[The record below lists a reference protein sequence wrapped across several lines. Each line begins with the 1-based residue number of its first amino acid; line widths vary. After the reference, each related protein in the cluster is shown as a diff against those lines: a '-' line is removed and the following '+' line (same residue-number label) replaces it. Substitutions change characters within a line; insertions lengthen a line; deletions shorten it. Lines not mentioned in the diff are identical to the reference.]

1 MKRFITSVVRS
12 SKGKDVKV
20 CSRHAFSGWNR
31 EIYRKL
37 SSAAGNQEDTSS
49 TPLFYEVGN
58 TKLDM
63 NASVVGEVPDATVHL
78 KSARPGDIIR
88 IPYELTI
95 NNSFRDF
102 WHGSFYSHDRINTST
117 PFSRELGL
125 QDQTVPF
132 TMMLFLATS
141 MSHAYDAAKVATGF
155 KNAKYHWPAFAGD
168 TVTKQFK
175 VKSVR
180 TTSDGQK
187 TEFGL
192 ECTLF
197 NQRDKPIF
205 SVEKSIIFPFVVPPS
220 DVTIPQSSYGKDDSL
235 LHHLVDQAEK
245 IQQLGSQT
253 LLSLKSG
260 QLLLHGMQRPLAL
273 GQCMQLS
280 TIARINHDRH
290 FNTRKHK
297 LPDELTIPAGLQL
310 ATTLSMASR
319 DLHEVIHEELTE
331 CMFPHFLLPGEVMGA
346 ISFVLKVEEH
356 ISGDIECVT
365 VRTVGVKNVDIV
377 NDLKDTPLPVEM
389 FLRQPV
395 GARWQKSLEMIL
407 SENCP
412 VLSKNIVCIA
422 DRKLYR
428 PAPKA
433 VPFLL

>member
-1 MKRFITSVVRS
+1 MTRRVISGVSGRRLFVRESIRRSMS
-12 SKGKDVKV
+12 SPAHD
-20 CSRHAFSGWNR
+20 
-31 EIYRKL
+31 
-37 SSAAGNQEDTSS
+37 QEDTSS
-49 TPLFYEVGN
+49 TPLFYEVS
-58 TKLDM
+58 TLDLEAM
-63 NASVVGEVPDATVHL
+63 DGVIGEVPDPTVHL
-78 KSARPGDIIR
+78 KNARPGDIIR

-95 NNSFRDF
+95 NHSFRDF
-102 WHGSFYSHDRINTST
+102 WHGAFYSHDRINTST

-155 KNAKYHWPAFAGD
+155 RNAKYHWPAFADD
-168 TVTKQFK
+168 TFTKQFK

-180 TTSDGQK
+180 TTSDNKK

-205 SVEKSIIFPFVVPPS
+205 SVEQPIIFPFVVPNS
-220 DVTIPQSSYGKDDSL
+220 DVSVPQSSFGKDDSL

-245 IQQLGSQT
+245 LQQLGSQT
-253 LLSLKSG
+253 LMPLTPG
-260 QLLLHGMQRPLAL
+260 QLLLHGMQRPIAL

-297 LPDELTIPAGLQL
+297 LPDEMTIPAGLQL
-310 ATTLSMASR
+310 AMTLAMASR
-319 DLHEVIHEELTE
+319 DLHEVLHEELTE
-331 CMFPHFLLPGEVMGA
+331 CIFPHFLLPGEVMGA
-346 ISFVLKVEEH
+346 ISFVIKVEEH

-365 VRTVGVKNVDIV
+365 LRTIGVRGIDVV
-377 NDLKDTPLPVEM
+377 NDLKDNSMPIEIFTKNPLM
-389 FLRQPV
+389 Q
-395 GARWQKSLEMIL
+395 RWERSLETIL
-407 SENCP
+407 DEEFP
-412 VLSKNIVCIA
+412 LLSKNIVCIA

>member
-1 MKRFITSVVRS
+1 MRRFTSLVQGNKGRGICNRLVFYGKR
-12 SKGKDVKV
+12 
-20 CSRHAFSGWNR
+20 R
-31 EIYRKL
+31 EFYRNL
-37 SSAAGNQEDTSS
+37 SSTASKQEDTSS
-49 TPLFYEVGN
+49 TPLFYEVSSIN
-58 TKLDM
+58 LDEK
-63 NASVVGEVPDATVHL
+63 VEVIGEVPDPTVHL

-95 NNSFRDF
+95 SHSFRDF

-141 MSHAYDAAKVATGF
+141 MTHAYDAAKVATGF

-168 TVTKQFK
+168 TFTKQFK

-205 SVEKSIIFPFVVPPS
+205 SVEKSIIFPFIVPHS
-220 DVTIPQSSYGKDDSL
+220 DVSIPQSSFGQDDSL

-253 LLSLKSG
+253 LTSLKPG

-297 LPDELTIPAGLQL
+297 LPDDMTIPAGLQL

-331 CMFPHFLLPGEVMGA
+331 CIFPHFLKPGEVMGA

-365 VRTVGVKNVDIV
+365 LRTVGIKNVDIV
-377 NDLKDTPLPVEM
+377 NDLKNMPLPTEM
-389 FLRQPV
+389 FTKYPLN
-395 GARWQKSLEMIL
+395 ARWERSLESIL
-407 SENCP
+407 SDKCP
-412 VLSKNIVCIA
+412 ILSKNIVCIA